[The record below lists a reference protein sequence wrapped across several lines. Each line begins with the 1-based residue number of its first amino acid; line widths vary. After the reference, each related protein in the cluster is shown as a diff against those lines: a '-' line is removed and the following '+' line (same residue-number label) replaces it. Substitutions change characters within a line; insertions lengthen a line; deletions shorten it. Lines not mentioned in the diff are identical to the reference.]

1 MKKQKVLIV
10 HNYYQV
16 PGGEDTVVENEKNLL
31 IENGHEVIL
40 YTRHNDEI
48 KSKGI
53 LGKLVLPL
61 ETIFSLKTYNEVKE
75 MVKNNNID
83 IVHVHN
89 TLPLVSP
96 SVYYAARKCN
106 IPVVQT
112 VHNFRLVCPG
122 ATFTRDNKIC
132 EECVNKG
139 LICAIK
145 NKCYRNSFTQSLVSV
160 INLGFHRIIGT
171 YKKVDGY
178 IALTEFNKSKLST
191 LLESNKIFVKP
202 NFVDFENED
211 IVSIDKRKYFLYLG
225 RIDKLKGIDLILK
238 AWKDIKDEELYI
250 VGTGPFEEDA
260 KRYVSSNNMK
270 NVKFLGF
277 RNKDEVKQ
285 ILNKAKALIIASQCY
300 EGFPMT
306 ILEAFSVGTP
316 VIAGNIGNM
325 KNIIKD
331 NENGLLFKY
340 NSSED
345 LVNTISK
352 INCKNTAM
360 KLSNESS
367 KVFKTK
373 YNKQTNYNELIKI
386 YNTVGGIDE
395 GM

>member
-48 KSKGI
+48 KSKGM

-61 ETIFSLKTYNEVKE
+61 ETIFSLKTYNKVKQI
-75 MVKNNNID
+75 VKNNNID

-96 SVYYAARKCN
+96 SVYYAARKYN

-145 NKCYRNSFTQSLVSV
+145 NKCYRNSFIQSLVSV
-160 INLGFHRIIGT
+160 INLGFHRIMGT
-171 YKKVDGY
+171 YKKIDGY

-191 LLESNKIFVKP
+191 LVESNKIFVKP
-202 NFVDFENED
+202 NFVDFENKD

-260 KRYVSSNNMK
+260 KRYVNSNNMK

-285 ILNKAKALIIASQCY
+285 ILNKAKALIIASQWY

-316 VIAGNIGNM
+316 VIAGNIGNI
-325 KNIIKD
+325 KNIIEDRKS
-331 NENGLLFKY
+331 GLLFKY
-340 NSSED
+340 DSSEE
-345 LVNTISK
+345 LVDRIEIIK
-352 INCKNTAM
+352 DKQIARYLCRGA
-360 KLSNESS
+360 NETFE
-367 KVFKTK
+367 KK
-373 YNKQTNYNELIKI
+373 YNKKINYNQLIEI
-386 YNTVGGIDE
+386 YNAVGGINE
-395 GM
+395 SM